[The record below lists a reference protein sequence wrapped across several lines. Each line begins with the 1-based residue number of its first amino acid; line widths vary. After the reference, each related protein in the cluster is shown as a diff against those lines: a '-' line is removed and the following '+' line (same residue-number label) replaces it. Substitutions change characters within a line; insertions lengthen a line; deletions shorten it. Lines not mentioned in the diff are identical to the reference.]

1 MKSFRKT
8 KIFTVYNTN
17 LTDMSLYNLTD
28 IWSVICVAG
37 DVLVTFSDCSQPQ
50 LLTNIKVLITNDIKR
65 FHSFLQYTCE
75 RTGLVLPTRFN
86 GTGLLSCFS
95 EQPARSLLYWWSTP
109 FSMRLVKRSLPVC
122 GQKSLGHMG
131 VLPPNLATGKTS
143 WLFQTGQ
150 GLGIMIVMFL
160 VGNDLWDT

>member
-8 KIFTVYNTN
+8 KIFAVYNAN

-37 DVLVTFSDCSQPQ
+37 DVLVTFSDCSQQ
-50 LLTNIKVLITNDIKR
+50 LTNIKVLITNDIKR

-95 EQPARSLLYWWSTP
+95 EQPPRSLLYWWSTP

-131 VLPPNLATGKTS
+131 ENKLVISNGA
-143 WLFQTGQ
+143 
-150 GLGIMIVMFL
+150 GIRD
-160 VGNDLWDT
+160 NDND